1 MNKSTKDQLGF
12 IGSSI
17 PRLEQGNAFYI
28 VQQRPTLEDDD
39 ELATHDSGSR
49 SMDNSI
55 TMHQ

>member
-1 MNKSTKDQLGF
+1 MDKSAKDQLGF

-17 PRLEQGNAFYI
+17 ARLEQGNAFYI
-28 VQQRPTLEDDD
+28 VQQRSTLEDDD

-49 SMDNSI
+49 SMDSFI